1 MLNLLKSVA
10 IQDQTVTTNVCT
22 LVNIMEGVDGSST
35 FGYSLTPTA
44 VQVNDNQTQQ
54 YKHDHLFDIRTLT
67 DTADTTKL
75 SVISALNR
83 EVKVTGYSPNGFFA
97 IDEPAQ
103 LVYHDQFDSVLS
115 DRILVSITGVN
126 GYGGTAPGK
135 KLPVYAGD
143 NLLAIYDVLSGSAS
157 YLNGFDAGDSGTV
170 TGGSVAIAP
179 GDQAI
184 SRSILFPFEG
194 ISLTAS
200 VDHVGTS
207 GAIDIEY
214 LLAGGGV
221 ISTSQTTGNTGRLI
235 VTGTT
240 PSGTVLVRVAFT
252 GGTGSSFSN
261 PALKLEGST
270 FTL

>member
-10 IQDQTVTTNVCT
+10 IQDQTVTSNVCT

-44 VQVNDNQTQQ
+44 VTVNDNQTQQ

-75 SVISALNR
+75 LVVSANNR
-83 EVKVTGYSPNGFFA
+83 KVKVSGYSPNGFFV
-97 IDEPAQ
+97 IDEPAE

-126 GYGGTAPGK
+126 GYGGTAPGV

-143 NLLAIYDVLSGSAS
+143 NLLAIYDILSGSAT
-157 YLNGFDAGDSGTV
+157 YLNGFDEGDAGTV
-170 TGGSVAIAP
+170 TGSSLAIGS
-179 GDQAI
+179 GLEAI
-184 SRSILFPFEG
+184 SRGILFPFVG
-194 ISLTAS
+194 VSLTAS
-200 VDHVGTS
+200 VNHTGT
-207 GAIDIEY
+207 GGGIDIRY
-214 LLAGGGV
+214 YDSSDTV
-221 ISTSQTTGNTGRLI
+221 ITADQNTGNTGRI
-235 VTGTT
+235 SVTGTT
-240 PSGTVLVRVAFT
+240 PAGTVYVRVVLT
-252 GGTGSSFSN
+252 GGTGSSFNS
-261 PALKLEGST
+261 PALRLEGNA